1 MNEKNGNMNPHEI
14 AVIGYSQAGKTT
26 LAVGLYATSTPEFTV
41 TAKGEESENYLLTRK
56 AMLDA
61 GEWASANKDNT
72 DIRLSLNRR
81 GKTPITIDFRD
92 YRGEDARN
100 SEAFKRDVVGDPRGA
115 LILMNPSMDILR
127 DPERRNEMIA
137 QIKGIIDYLSEP
149 DKRCSHIAFV
159 ITASDLLM
167 TSLKDYK
174 DEFDGYKAEITNCL
188 NVNQKFQK
196 AWKEFD
202 VTVTG
207 PLEDP
212 SRPRIARK
220 GNTSREPF
228 EWLIGQFEAED
239 RGGRVKKAC
248 RNLVAALVTTL
259 VLGGLAFAGWCFGL
273 DRSAE
278 RKIGGVVAAN
288 GKKLDKA
295 IQDGKAADIN
305 KCCKEMEAT
314 LEFVSTNNSFWLH
327 KPFFEG
333 NKERYHSARTKLSDR
348 IECGRLAWL
357 FKRMSERERE
367 LTGGINSETGLS
379 RNDFDEKSKSL
390 DTFGKEEL
398 ESRVRRGEAGA
409 RAPEWKNVQK
419 QWETVKA
426 QAIQKLELGLCANFS
441 YQLRQAKEDGD
452 HRLLEKNEMINAND
466 ESWFKDLKN
475 LTEDVHQVSLVSDAT
490 NALAKISAE
499 ISQVRENLRGQVDAH
514 NEAVLRGKLDAHE
527 KSAAEDATEEK
538 CTEWRREI
546 EQWMPVA
553 DTGRDAQTKLLADF
567 DKEKPQWR
575 SQHEGKKFA
584 DESEKLKGDLGV
596 ALNELDDADKI
607 YVLLE
612 DCKHYET
619 LAQNRDVLPFVS
631 FDVRTNTWAEIQ
643 MARAQLLQKLVGE
656 KVRQVNPRDRKTRP
670 NESSEKDKAF
680 ECVEVLKNR
689 QLISEEEYGVWTNSV
704 IVEVGE
710 LDADWVK
717 WQNEECE
724 EFVKRISARE
734 GSDMALDSLNGKN
747 GYQDFCSNNPCAPGL
762 NAVANAVN
770 DVVMKAFREL
780 WCKTKSYVGDKSAIE
795 NPRVMK
801 EREKKMQETYNDLK
815 DLVNAT
821 VKAGMNNRC
830 KEFRASDAYRFAAAC
845 QDKGNVK
852 KGNVTEG
859 FQQRYVVSRIDA
871 KISYKDFQFYFDH
884 VSFTGGKT
892 VFNVMSNSF
901 EGIPMGGAW
910 VELHKDANNEFRMV
924 WKGKPFEVAGTPWKD
939 AVFFMTA
946 TDVNTLL
953 GAKNQT
959 KEWRFDLRDGVN
971 QMTGLPYFEVARE
984 FDTGRLT
991 GDSKPVVSF
1000 RIYVQPS
1007 GIDFLSF
1014 AKPYL
1019 FGDN

>member
-1 MNEKNGNMNPHEI
+1 MDEKNGNLNPHEI

-81 GKTPITIDFRD
+81 GKTPVTIDFRD

-149 DKRCSHIAFV
+149 GKRCLHIAFV

-188 NVNQKFQK
+188 NVNQKFRK
-196 AWKEFD
+196 TWKEFD

-228 EWLIGQFEAED
+228 EWLVDQIEKSSQKVWWQKTA
-239 RGGRVKKAC
+239 RRV
-248 RNLVAALVTTL
+248 LFGALTL
-259 VLGGLAFAGWCFGL
+259 AGLGLAAFASWYFGF
-273 DRSAE
+273 DRTAE
-278 RKIGGVVAAN
+278 RKIKEILTAN
-288 GKKLDKA
+288 APLLDQAVK
-295 IQDGKAADIN
+295 DGNDTSIN
-305 KCCKEMEAT
+305 KCCEKMEGSLASVT
-314 LEFVSTNNSFWLH
+314 TNKSFFA
-327 KPFFEG
+327 KPYFQT
-333 NKERYHSARTKLSDR
+333 NKESYRKVLELLARKIEDGRLSYYPARMTSLKNELENFNPQDGIDFKAFESRHEKAMSFGAKLSAFSVKNVDNQN
-348 IECGRLAWL
+348 A
-357 FKRMSERERE
+357 
-367 LTGGINSETGLS
+367 LS
-379 RNDFDEKSKSL
+379 GVRQKWEVVKKTILGKLESGCCIGFRKLLDEKRAEVENRLSNHEKMIDGDFFDDWKETMFDGAYRVSKLMMDASSL
-390 DTFGKEEL
+390 NAIVEEARKAQTDLPVRVDQHNGAVL
-398 ESRVRRGEAGA
+398 ERRVRQYAEKA
-409 RAPEWKNVQK
+409 
-419 QWETVKA
+419 ET
-426 QAIQKLELGLCANFS
+426 E
-441 YQLRQAKEDGD
+441 
-452 HRLLEKNEMINAND
+452 
-466 ESWFKDLKN
+466 
-475 LTEDVHQVSLVSDAT
+475 
-490 NALAKISAE
+490 
-499 ISQVRENLRGQVDAH
+499 
-514 NEAVLRGKLDAHE
+514 
-527 KSAAEDATEEK
+527 ATEENCK
-538 CTEWRREI
+538 KWRRVFE
-546 EQWMPVA
+546 EWNPLTA
-553 DTGRDAQTKLLADF
+553 DGWNRRNEMLENF
-567 DKEKPQWR
+567 DKEKDAWR
-575 SQHEGKKFA
+575 SQYESKKFA

-596 ALNELDDADKI
+596 ALSKLDDADKI
-607 YVLLE
+607 YVLLG
-612 DCKHYET
+612 DCKRYET
-619 LAQNRDVLPFVS
+619 LAQNKDELPLVS
-631 FDVRTNTWAEIQ
+631 FDVRTNTWVEIQ

-656 KVRQVNPRDRKTRP
+656 KVRQVNHRNRKPRP
-670 NESSEKDKAF
+670 NESSEKAKAF

-704 IVEVGE
+704 AVEVGK
-710 LDADWVK
+710 LDADWVN

-734 GSDMALDSLNGKN
+734 GSGMAVDSLKV
-747 GYQDFCSNNPCAPGL
+747 YQDFCSNNPCAPGL

-830 KEFRASDAYRFAAAC
+830 KEFRASDAYQFAAAC

-852 KGNVTEG
+852 NGNVTDG

-871 KISYKDFQFYFDH
+871 KISYKDFQSCFDH
-884 VSFTGGKT
+884 VSFTGGQT

-924 WKGKPFEVAGTPWKD
+924 WKGNNPFEVAGTPWKD

-946 TDVNTLL
+946 TDVNTFW

-971 QMTGLPYFEVARE
+971 QMKGLPYFEVARE

-991 GDSKPVVSF
+991 GDSKPVISF
-1000 RIYVQPS
+1000 RIYVHPS

-1019 FGDN
+1019 CGDN